1 MARNRILRVG
11 VPSPLLRYFDYLAPA
26 GTTADALV
34 PGMRLQVPFGR
45 RRVVGVLAELA
56 DSSDLPLS
64 KLRHAHAALDA
75 APLIPAELLA
85 FARWA
90 AEYYR
95 HPPGEVLTGLL
106 PKPLRE
112 GRPAG
117 SERGWR
123 LAPAGRDAA
132 PDARAPR
139 QAALLRLIA
148 AAGSEGASAAILAA
162 TGEGWRA
169 PLKRLAEHGWI
180 EEIELAPRVRAPK
193 GPAKAGP
200 ALNAAQQEAIDA
212 ILADL
217 DGFQPFLLDGV
228 TGSGK
233 TEVYLG
239 AVAATL
245 AAGRQALVLAPEIA
259 LSPQLVEHFE
269 RRLGVGVATYHS
281 GLADGERARVW
292 LAAREGVAGV
302 VIGTRSAIFLPLAQ
316 PGLIVCDE
324 EHDASYKQQDG
335 FRYSARDLAV
345 VRARRLNVPVIL
357 GSATPSLETLNNV
370 RRGRYRRLRLPERTN
385 ATTHPPFRIVDM
397 RKQPMQG
404 GLSKRLLDAAAT
416 HLDAGGQVLLFLN
429 RRGFAPVLR
438 CHDCGAVAAC
448 RRCDARMTVH
458 RRRARLV
465 CHHCGAERPAPTQ
478 CGSCGSPAI
487 APLGQG
493 TERLEDTLREH
504 FPDTGIVRIDRDST
518 RRKGAMESLLDDVR
532 SGRGNLLIGTQMIAK
547 GHDFPNLTLV
557 GIVDADQGLYGIDFR
572 AAERMAQ
579 LIVQVAG
586 RAGRADKPG
595 EVVIQTHHPDHPLL
609 AQIAGADYG
618 RFAEAALAEREA
630 AGLPPFTY
638 MALIR
643 AEAATVEAPQRF
655 LGAVASLA
663 GDGRS
668 DRIELLGPAPAPMLR
683 RQGRYR
689 FQLLLQA
696 DSRNTLHALLA
707 ALTPQIEMLSGARR
721 VRWSIDVDP
730 IELF

>member
-1 MARNRILRVG
+1 MARNCILRVG
-11 VPSPLLRYFDYLAPA
+11 VPSPLFRYFDYLAPA
-26 GTTADALV
+26 GMAADALT
-34 PGMRLQVPFGR
+34 PGMRLRVPFGR
-45 RRVVGVLAELA
+45 RRVVGILAELA
-56 DSSDLPLS
+56 DSSDLPPS
-64 KLRHAHAALDA
+64 KLRRAHVALDE

-85 FARWA
+85 FGRWA
-90 AEYYR
+90 ADYYR

-106 PKPLRE
+106 PKPLRD

-117 SERGWR
+117 SEHGWR
-123 LAPAGRDAA
+123 LTPAGREAT
-132 PDARAPR
+132 PDTRAPR

-148 AAGSEGASAAILAA
+148 TAGSGGASATALAA
-162 TGEGWRA
+162 AGEGWRA
-169 PLKRLAEHGWI
+169 PLKRLAERGWI
-180 EEIELAPRVRAPK
+180 EELELAPRAAAPK
-193 GPAKAGP
+193 GPAEPGP
-200 ALNAAQQEAIDA
+200 ALNAAQQEAIEA
-212 ILADL
+212 ILATL

-233 TEVYLG
+233 TEVYLA

-245 AAGRQALVLAPEIA
+245 AAGHQALVLAPEIA
-259 LSPQLVEHFE
+259 LSPQLVERFE
-269 RRLGVGVATYHS
+269 RRLGTAVAAYHS

-292 LAAREGVAGV
+292 QAARDGTAGV
-302 VIGTRSAIFLPLAQ
+302 IIGTRSAIFLPLAR

-345 VRARRLNVPVIL
+345 VRARRLNIPVVL
-357 GSATPSLETLNNV
+357 GSATPSLETLNNA

-385 ATTHPPFRIVDM
+385 ATAHPPFRIVDM
-397 RKQPMQG
+397 RRQPMQG

-438 CHDCGAVAAC
+438 CHDCGAVADC

-458 RRRARLV
+458 QRRGRLV
-465 CHHCGAERPAPTQ
+465 CHHCGAERPAPAQ
-478 CGSCGSPAI
+478 CESCGSPAI

-493 TERLEDTLREH
+493 TERLEDTLRKH
-504 FPDTGIVRIDRDST
+504 FPDIGIVRIDRDST
-518 RRKGAMESLLDDVR
+518 RRKGAMESLLDDVK
-532 SGRGNLLIGTQMIAK
+532 SGRGNILIGTQMVAK

-557 GIVDADQGLYGIDFR
+557 GIVDADQGLYGVDFR
-572 AAERMAQ
+572 APERMAQ

-609 AQIAGADYG
+609 AQIAGGDYG
-618 RFAEAALAEREA
+618 RFATAALTERKA

-643 AEAATVEAPQRF
+643 AEAATAEAPQRF
-655 LGAVASLA
+655 LRAVASLA

-668 DRIELLGPAPAPMLR
+668 DGIERLGPASAPMLR

-696 DSRNTLHALLA
+696 GSRNALHALLT
-707 ALTPQIEMLSGARR
+707 ALTPQIEMLPDARR